1 MLTRMAFWR
10 TSVTIAFLVMV
21 LVQPGAAQS
30 SKKDP
35 GPEEATH
42 FDYSTSRAAFPN
54 LFAPY
59 FGRYVPGPRLE
70 NSPRLQDLM
79 HDGKLVLTINDAIAL
94 AIENNLSVAVARYN
108 LPIAQSDFLRT
119 KGGGALRGA
128 AGAFQSTTA
137 FSGALGASGT
147 SNGSGNGASATSS
160 LGGGINLGGGGG
172 CCDPYLYSLYG
183 WSNAITPIN
192 YFLVGGVPVE
202 TSHNEIT
209 ETGYGQGFLTG
220 TSFAVAEFTQRY
232 SSNTAANNSQFNPV
246 FSSGLSILFSQNLL
260 NGFGYRANA
269 RSIRQGPNEL
279 KIAVSVFRQAVTTE
293 VAAVMSTY
301 YDLLADAEK
310 IRVAQEGLQN
320 AQKLLENNQTELKIG
335 AVAQYDVLRSQEE
348 VAQRKQD
355 LLAAGNTFSQDAQTL
370 KAKISKSFNEEL
382 ARVDIVPTD
391 KLPEPHPEDVPA
403 LDEAM
408 KEAASHRPEIEKAD
422 LDLRNQEY
430 TIQQTRNNLLPSLT
444 AYASYTFQ
452 GLGGAFG
459 HTFSN
464 IFANDYPNLAYG
476 VQLTFP
482 IRNRIAQA
490 DAARALI
497 EQRQLQM
504 TLQQAKNQAVW
515 DVAKAVSAVEQT
527 KSQLDAATN
536 LEEISRQVLGMQQ
549 QKFTLASA
557 TVEDVITAQT
567 NLANAQGSV
576 VAARAAYAK
585 ALIQYEQ
592 AAGTLLERN
601 NINLSEAVGGEVK
614 RAPNIPGVPAN

>member
-1 MLTRMAFWR
+1 MATKMAFWR
-10 TSVTIAFLVMV
+10 MLLAAVFVVAVSTQPAAGQGDKTD
-21 LVQPGAAQS
+21 PGA
-30 SKKDP
+30 
-35 GPEEATH
+35 EEATH
-42 FDYSTSRAAFPN
+42 FDYSNSRAAFPDI
-54 LFAPY
+54 LAPY
-59 FGRYVPGPRLE
+59 FGRYVPRPRLE
-70 NSPRLQDLM
+70 NSPRLQDLIR
-79 HDGKLVLTINDAIAL
+79 DGKLVLTIDDAIAL
-94 AIENNLSVAVARYN
+94 AVENNLAVAVARYD
-108 LPIAQSDFLRT
+108 LPIAQSDYLRT

-137 FSGALGASGT
+137 FSGALGASGGN
-147 SNGSGNGASATSS
+147 NGNGNGASATSS

-172 CCDPYLYSLYG
+172 CCDPYVYTLYG

-192 YFLVGGVPVE
+192 YFLLGGVPVE
-202 TSHNEIT
+202 TSHNAIFEA
-209 ETGYGQGFLTG
+209 GYGQGFLTG
-220 TSFAVAEFTQRY
+220 TSFAVSEFTQRY
-232 SSNTAANNSQFNPV
+232 SSNTATDSSQFNPV
-246 FSSGLSILFSQNLL
+246 FSSGLSIFFSQNLL

-279 KIAVSVFRQAVTTE
+279 KIAMSKFRLAVITQ

-348 VAQRKQD
+348 VAVRKQE
-355 LLAAGNTFSQDAQTL
+355 LLAAGNTFSQDAQSL
-370 KAKISKSFNEEL
+370 KAKISKSFNEDL

-408 KEAASHRPEIEKAD
+408 KEAGSHRPEIEKAD

-430 TIQQTRNNLLPSLT
+430 AIQQTRNNLLPALT

-452 GLGGAFG
+452 GLGGALG

-464 IFANDYPNLAYG
+464 ILANDYPNLAYG
-476 VQLTFP
+476 VQLQFP
-482 IRNRIAQA
+482 LRNRIAQA

-515 DVAKAVSAVEQT
+515 DVAKAVSAVEQA

-536 LEEISRQVLGMQQ
+536 LEAISRQVLGMQQ

-567 NLANAQGSV
+567 NLANAQGTV

-585 ALIQYEQ
+585 DLIQYEQ

-601 NINLSEAVGGEVK
+601 HIDLSEAVGGEVK
-614 RAPNIPGVPAN
+614 RAPSIPGAAPN